1 MYQPGSMFV
10 KLEKS
15 SKNCTKPYDAIFLDT
30 LYNQCQNPMLTQL
43 NPTQRNSKRLAL
55 RLDTVATR
63 NPPKHYTNF
72 SDTSRPARELKFGT
86 NTN

>member
-10 KLEKS
+10 SWRNQAKTAQNLMMRF
-15 SKNCTKPYDAIFLDT
+15 FLDT

-43 NPTQRNSKRLAL
+43 NPTQRNSKGLAL
-55 RLDTVATR
+55 RLYTVATR
-63 NPPKHYTNF
+63 NPPKHHTNF